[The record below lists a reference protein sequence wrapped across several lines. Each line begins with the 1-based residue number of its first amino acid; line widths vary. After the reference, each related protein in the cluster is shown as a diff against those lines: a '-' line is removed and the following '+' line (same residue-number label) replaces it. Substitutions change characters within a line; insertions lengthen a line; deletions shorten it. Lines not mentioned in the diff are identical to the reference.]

1 MMRRRAR
8 PFHALLAATAAVVG
22 GLALSTGGAGAAA
35 GVSGKSVGLEFCT
48 QQNPFCA
55 GWIKTF
61 TAVMAKHGVKVTT
74 LTSNF
79 DPAVDAQNMS
89 TLIADKPNLIVIT
102 PSDPSAIVPSLARA
116 KAAGIP
122 VINAIGRLTKA
133 GIPLVVSSVLT
144 NNKELGT
151 YAAQNIVAGLKAEG
165 VTKGNVVAETGT
177 ATQLIVQ
184 DRVAAFKA
192 AMAKYPQ
199 FKIVA
204 VQDTNWDQATS
215 DTTFQELAAKYKSKG
230 GIQAAYGMAD
240 NQAVGIIQGAQQA
253 GLKVGLSKKGLIVT
267 GSNCLS
273 VGIGAIRAGTEYGT
287 ATQAPGPEATLAAKT
302 ALSVLEGKKV
312 AATVNVPEFRITKAN
327 VSKFAG
333 ECTF

>member
-1 MMRRRAR
+1 MRRRVR
-8 PFHALLAATAAVVG
+8 PFLAVLAAAAAAVG
-22 GLALSTGGAGAAA
+22 ILALATSGAGASS
-35 GVSGKSVGLEFCT
+35 GVAGKSVGVAFCT

-61 TAVMAKHGVKVTT
+61 TKVMHQHGVKVTT

-102 PSDPSAIVPSLARA
+102 PSDPSAIIPSLARA

-122 VINAIGRLTKA
+122 VINAIGRLTSA
-133 GIPLVVSSVLT
+133 GQKLVVSSVLT

-151 YAAQNIVAGLKAEG
+151 YAAENIVQGLKAEG
-165 VTKGNVVAETGT
+165 VMRGNVVAETGT
-177 ATQLIVQ
+177 ASQLIVQ
-184 DRVAAFKA
+184 DRVAAFKR

-199 FKIVA
+199 YKVVA
-204 VQDTNWDQATS
+204 IEDTNWDQATS
-215 DTTFQELAAKYKSKG
+215 DSTFQELLAKYKSKG

-253 GLKVGLSKKGLIVT
+253 GLKVGVKKKGLIVT

-273 VGIGAIRAGTEYGT
+273 VGIQAIRAGTEYGT
-287 ATQAPGPEATLAAKT
+287 GTQAPLSEGGLAAKT

-312 AATVNVPEFRITKAN
+312 KPTIQVPEFRITKAN
-327 VSKFAG
+327 VNKFAK

>member
-1 MMRRRAR
+1 MRRRAR
-8 PFHALLAATAAVVG
+8 PFLALLAATGAAVG
-22 GLALSTGGAGAAA
+22 GLALSTSGAGAAG
-35 GVSGKSVGLEFCT
+35 GVAGKSVGLEFCT
-48 QQNPFCA
+48 EQNPFCA

-61 TAVMAKHGVKVTT
+61 TAVMQKHGVKVTT
-74 LTSNF
+74 LTSIF

-102 PSDPSAIVPSLARA
+102 PADPSAIIPSLARA

-133 GIPLVVSSVLT
+133 GLPLVVSSVLT
-144 NNKELGT
+144 NNQQLGT
-151 YAAQNIVAGLKAEG
+151 FAAKNIVQGLKAEG
-165 VTKGNVVAETGT
+165 VMKGNVVALTGT

-184 DRVAAFKA
+184 DRVKAFKA

-199 FKIVA
+199 YKIVA
-204 VQDTNWDQATS
+204 IQDTNWDQTKSAS
-215 DTTFQELAAKYKSKG
+215 AFQELAAKYKSSG

-253 GLKVGLSKKGLIVT
+253 GLKVGLAKKGLIVT

-273 VGIGAIRAGTEYGT
+273 VGIQAIRAGTEYGT
-287 ATQAPGPEATLAAKT
+287 ATQAPGPEATLAANT
-302 ALSVLEGKKV
+302 ALSVLAGKKV
-312 AATVNVPEFRITKAN
+312 ASTVLVPEFRITKAN
-327 VSKFAG
+327 VSKYAG